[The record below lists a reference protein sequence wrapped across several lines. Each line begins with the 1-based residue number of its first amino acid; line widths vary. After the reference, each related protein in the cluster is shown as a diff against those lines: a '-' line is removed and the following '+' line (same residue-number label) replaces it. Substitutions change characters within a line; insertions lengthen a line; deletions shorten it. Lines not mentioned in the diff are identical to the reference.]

1 MYIIYTYYILCMCV
15 CRAQLGKKCRWPQS
29 AQQSMQQKYENK
41 TTKKMKSNRN
51 IFVWNGLKT
60 KQSESK
66 QKQAHTTKRN
76 VCVMYGKYV
85 HCTHTHTQPHTHSQ
99 MYNTYGYV
107 LLWKG
112 THKYFIQCVLC
123 SIYDVLLCSLAR
135 L

>member
-1 MYIIYTYYILCMCV
+1 MHVCV
-15 CRAQLGKKCRWPQS
+15 CRAQPGKNCRWPRS

-85 HCTHTHTQPHTHSQ
+85 HCTHTHAAQALAVVHMDMFYSGREYINISFSVCCAPFTTC
-99 MYNTYGYV
+99 
-107 LLWKG
+107 
-112 THKYFIQCVLC
+112 YF
-123 SIYDVLLCSLAR
+123 AR
-135 L
+135 LPGL